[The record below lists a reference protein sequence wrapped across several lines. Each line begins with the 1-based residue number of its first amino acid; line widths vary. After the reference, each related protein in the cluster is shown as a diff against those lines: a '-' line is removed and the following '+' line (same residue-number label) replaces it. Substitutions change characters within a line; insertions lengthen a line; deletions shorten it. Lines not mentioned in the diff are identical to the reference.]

1 MASKGAEQGHL
12 DPAIRNTTLD
22 SFKLFVAATPD
33 AHKVEEWVSE
43 SLVRKNI
50 LADMAMGTI
59 RWPRSLGR
67 PDVQNLSDGF
77 AIRTKFWVDVWH
89 IGLDGS
95 IVTDIAA
102 FVPGVQPFVRD
113 GVGDP
118 DHFLV
123 VYSFN
128 AVADQDN
135 QVEIDFASVPWHF
148 AGRAANQHRYL
159 SSHGFQFFSGGD
171 FTALP
176 TITIDDRPFFYP

>member
-22 SFKLFVAATPD
+22 SLKLFVAATPD

-113 GVGDP
+113 GVGDEMA
-118 DHFLV
+118 DRCLAFG
-123 VYSFN
+123 YDC
-128 AVADQDN
+128 VA
-135 QVEIDFASVPWHF
+135 ISGHRT
-148 AGRAANQHRYL
+148 GRGRPA
-159 SSHGFQFFSGGD
+159 
-171 FTALP
+171 
-176 TITIDDRPFFYP
+176 DDRSRQQGVG